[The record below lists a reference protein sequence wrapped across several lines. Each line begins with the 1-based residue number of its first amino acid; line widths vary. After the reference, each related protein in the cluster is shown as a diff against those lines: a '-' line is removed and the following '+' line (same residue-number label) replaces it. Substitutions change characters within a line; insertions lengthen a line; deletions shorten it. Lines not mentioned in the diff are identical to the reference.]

1 MKKLTKMLLINWHY
15 ISYEVIEFDNIN
27 FLTGKNGAG
36 KSTILD
42 AMQLLLLGNPRGN
55 FFNKAANDK
64 AGRSLDGY
72 LRGELGDDG
81 DVGYKYLRPGRFT
94 SYIVCE
100 FYDTI
105 TRENFCIGIAFDVYK
120 EANRDDQFFYLNAP
134 LPENHFLGEKQVP
147 YTIPE
152 LKNYFARTAKGKYE
166 FYASH
171 TQYQNALLG
180 KLGGINSKFFNLF
193 KKAVT
198 FTPIDDIEKF
208 IVEYVCHV
216 KNNIDI
222 TDMQENIRYYND
234 LAKQIDIMK
243 EKQRELEQIEEIHN
257 LYITQKNRERIQ
269 NYIILRGNEQI
280 ALDAIEKLNQ
290 QINTAKEKMKEI
302 EEQKRNIKDKQN
314 ALNTQISELYKQR
327 NNSDIAKRSDELN
340 KQIEICHQKIEE
352 IEKIEKDNVTFL
364 RNNCVQ
370 WRATIEKIPNVEYK
384 EQVNTIKD
392 MIAYL
397 EQMAIE
403 EHIKNLD
410 VSYLEEIQQAISKI
424 MKIASERYYTL
435 EAQIQDKQDK
445 KRQLLSDIESL
456 KKGVRPYKPELLQ
469 FKEELTKRLQEEV
482 KEPVQ
487 IEIFADL
494 LELKDITWQNAI
506 EGYLN
511 TQKQYFIMEPRYYE
525 RAVKIYNELAKQEEN
540 YHSFGLVD
548 IEKIE
553 QENIAP
559 LANSLAEEITSENRL
574 AQIYANYLLGRVI
587 KCEDTKDLRQ
597 HKISITAT
605 CMLYQ
610 GYVARKINPAYFK
623 YPTIGKKALEE
634 QKRMKEKELEQI
646 EESIQ
651 IQQLT
656 KNAMESMM
664 SMPNFSDNDIFHLQE
679 DCSKMQLKDGYSNEK
694 NRLQQELAS
703 LDIFWLK
710 ELDKQI
716 AQKEEERNQLGDAL
730 VKMGEEQGRLET
742 DMQYKEKSEI
752 PEQRMKEQ
760 EQANQIQLYYTPEW
774 IEKEGEDK
782 FGKELL
788 RNRVEAVVYNFTN
801 QISRT
806 RNQIMKNKEELIEAR
821 KNYIN
826 HYQLSYS
833 IIEDSNQ
840 EYAEDL
846 KKIKEIELPNYID
859 KIEDAK
865 KKAYDQFREDF
876 LAKLKSNIDE
886 VKSQIKD
893 LNGALEQYRFG
904 TDQYKFTVS
913 PKQEYKKFYDMI
925 TDPMVLEGWSIT
937 TEQFKEKYS
946 QEIKELFDKI
956 TSQEGQTTGRISEEE
971 YEKNIKEYT
980 DYKTY
985 LKFDLMVM
993 DQSGNEQRLSKTL
1006 AKKSGGE
1013 TQTPFYISV
1022 LASFAQ
1028 LYRTKNNDNTIR
1040 LIVFDEA
1047 FSKMDS
1053 ERIEES
1059 IKLLKRSGFQSIFAA
1074 PPEKLN
1080 DVQDLVDSTLCVL
1093 NPKEN
1098 CIVVRK
1104 YTNKEEW

>member
-15 ISYEVIEFDNIN
+15 ISYEIIEFDNIN

-42 AMQLLLLGNPRGN
+42 AIQLLLLGNQRGN

-64 AGRSLDGY
+64 AGRSLEGY
-72 LRGELGDDG
+72 LRGEIGDDG
-81 DVGYKYLRPGRFT
+81 DVGFKYLRPGRFT

-100 FYDTI
+100 FFDTV
-105 TRENFCIGIAFDVYK
+105 TRKNFCIGVVFDLYK

-134 LPENHFLGEKQVP
+134 LPENHFLGDTQVP
-147 YTIPE
+147 YTIQE
-152 LKNYFARTAKGKYE
+152 LKSYLSRTFKGKYE
-166 FYASH
+166 LYSSN

-180 KLGGINSKFFNLF
+180 KLGAINSKFFNLF

-208 IVEYVCHV
+208 IVEYVCDV

-222 TDMQENIRYYND
+222 TDMQENIRYYNS
-234 LAKQIDIMK
+234 LAKQVDIMK
-243 EKQRELEQIEEIHN
+243 QKENELEIIEQAHN
-257 LYITQKNRERIQ
+257 KYITEKNRERIQ
-269 NYIILRGNEQI
+269 NYIILRGNQQI
-280 ALDAIEKLNQ
+280 AIDKIEKLNKE
-290 QINTAKEKMKEI
+290 INEAKNKMKEN
-302 EEQKRNIKDKQN
+302 EEQKLKIEEEQDELASK
-314 ALNTQISELYKQR
+314 ISNLYKQR
-327 NNSDIAKRSDELN
+327 SSSDIAKRSDDL
-340 KQIEICHQKIEE
+340 KRQIEDYNKKIEE
-352 IEKIEKDNVTFL
+352 IKKIEKDNINFL
-364 RNNCVQ
+364 RNKCIQ
-370 WRATIEKIPNVEYK
+370 WSATIEKISNLEYK
-384 EQVNTIKD
+384 EKTDNIKD
-392 MIAYL
+392 MISYL
-397 EQMAIE
+397 EQMAHENTVKDLDITYIENIQKAIE
-403 EHIKNLD
+403 EI
-410 VSYLEEIQQAISKI
+410 I
-424 MKIASERYYTL
+424 KIANENFYAIDA
-435 EAQIQDKQDK
+435 EIKEKQK
-445 KRQLLSDIESL
+445 EQEQLILDIENL
-456 KKGVRPYKPELLQ
+456 KRGIRPYKIELLQ
-469 FKEELTKRLQEEV
+469 FKEELTKRLQEQT
-482 KEPVQ
+482 KEKVQ

-494 LELKDITWQNAI
+494 LEIKDEKWQNAI

-511 TQKQYFIMEPRYYE
+511 TQKQYLIMEPCYYE
-525 RAVKIYNELAKQEEN
+525 KALKVYNELAKQNAN

-553 QENIAP
+553 QEGRQRMQ
-559 LANSLAEEITSENRL
+559 NSLAEEIITENKL
-574 AQIYANYLLGRVI
+574 AQIYADYLLGKVI
-587 KCEDTKDLRQ
+587 KCYDTNSLRQ
-597 HKISITAT
+597 HKIAVTPD

-610 GYVARKINPAYFK
+610 GYVARKINPAYYK
-623 YPTIGKKALEE
+623 YPNIGKKALEE
-634 QKRMKEKELEQI
+634 QKQIKEKEL
-646 EESIQ
+646 IQ
-651 IQQLT
+651 IKSYIEQQQVV
-656 KNAMESMM
+656 KNTMERIIQMQ
-664 SMPNFSDNDIFHLQE
+664 NFSDNDIYHLKE
-679 DCSKMQLKDGYSNEK
+679 ECMQMQQKDGYCKQIEDL
-694 NRLQQELAS
+694 RQEFNS
-703 LDIFWLK
+703 LDMFWLE
-710 ELDKQI
+710 ELDKKI
-716 AQKEEERNQLGDAL
+716 EKSEEERKILGKKLA
-730 VKMGEEQGRLET
+730 KIGEEQGTLSENIK
-742 DMQYKEKSEI
+742 YKEEAEL
-752 PEQRMKEQ
+752 PEQHMKDQ
-760 EQANQIQLYYTPEW
+760 EQTNQINLYYTPTW
-774 IEKEGEDK
+774 IEQEGEDK

-788 RNRVEAVVYNFTN
+788 RNKVEVIVYNFTN

-806 RNQIMKNKEELIEAR
+806 RSQIEKNKNEMIEAR

-833 IIEDSNQ
+833 IVDDNNK
-840 EYAEDL
+840 EYSDDL
-846 KKIKEIELPNYID
+846 KKIREIELPNYLEQ
-859 KIEDAK
+859 IEDAK

-893 LNGALEQYRFG
+893 LNEALEQYRFG
-904 TDQYKFTVS
+904 ADKYSFKVS

-925 TDPMVLEGWSIT
+925 TDPMVLDGWSIT
-937 TEQFKEKYS
+937 TEQFKEKYNA
-946 QEIKELFDKI
+946 EIKELFDKI
-956 TSQEGQTTGRISEEE
+956 TTQDDQNTAKMSEEE

-985 LKFDLMVM
+985 LKFDLIVV
-993 DQSGNEQRLSKTL
+993 DQAGNEQRLSKTL
-1006 AKKSGGE
+1006 SKKSGGE

-1059 IKLLKRSGFQSIFAA
+1059 IKLLKRSAFQAIFAA

-1080 DVQDLVDSTLCVL
+1080 DVQELVDSTLCVL